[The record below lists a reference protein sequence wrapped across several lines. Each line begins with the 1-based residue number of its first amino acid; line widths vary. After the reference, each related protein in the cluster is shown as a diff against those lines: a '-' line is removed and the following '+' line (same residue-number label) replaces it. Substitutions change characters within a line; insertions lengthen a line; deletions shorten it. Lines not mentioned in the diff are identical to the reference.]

1 MHRDAIYCCWGKQDA
16 KSPFSG
22 MHGVRNVQETSSLR
36 PLGKQGQF
44 WYSFAELLLPLG
56 YQPELEGREAGIFP
70 FSSVFPVLEIPLS
83 WRSYEVTIR
92 SQCGMK
98 TYVTSHFK
106 RIRLGVT
113 QGRRSRHTIRRKC
126 FVVGRFCHSHFFPD
140 PLASFCLELCNDP
153 KTTSFHNR
161 FWKLLETSG
170 TWNTVSPNIP
180 EPSWTTHFSRTQLIF
195 NAPQCLSRTRQTA
208 STNCWHGKMYKTCK
222 GYLWKSQCTKR
233 LTPSST
239 IPIFFDSWWWEPL
252 LENACLEHLV
262 TATMNDFKHVQK
274 FITPQ
279 LCSKIRL

>member
-161 FWKLLETSG
+161 F
-170 TWNTVSPNIP
+170 
-180 EPSWTTHFSRTQLIF
+180 
-195 NAPQCLSRTRQTA
+195 
-208 STNCWHGKMYKTCK
+208 
-222 GYLWKSQCTKR
+222 
-233 LTPSST
+233 
-239 IPIFFDSWWWEPL
+239 
-252 LENACLEHLV
+252 
-262 TATMNDFKHVQK
+262 
-274 FITPQ
+274 
-279 LCSKIRL
+279 